1 METSNTEFL
10 FDDFF
15 GSEDDPG
22 IVVEI
27 KIRGRQVPIT
37 LRRGLTLADQ
47 MACQAAALK
56 KRLVNGSIV
65 MDGLDEAILVEEM
78 MVRAIKAWPFQFK
91 GGTPVPVTRENIRKM
106 LGGADEIAD
115 AIKKLSTEG
124 EAALAPF
131 VPASGAA

>member
-1 METSNTEFL
+1 MENEFL

-15 GSEDDPG
+15 GSATDPG

-37 LRRGLTLADQ
+37 LSRGLTLADQ

-56 KRLVNGSIV
+56 KRLVNGQIV
-65 MDGLDEAILVEEM
+65 MDGLDEGILVEEM
-78 MVRAIKAWPFQFK
+78 LVRSIKAWPFTFK
-91 GGTPVPVTRENIRKM
+91 DGTSVPVTRENIRQM
-106 LGGADEIAD
+106 LGGADDIAE

-131 VPASGAA
+131 APASDAA